1 MAENKLSW
9 TELRR
14 ALATRAGV
22 SEKEANTFLNAFNA
36 QLVEALKQDKQV
48 KINGLGIF
56 KLQAVAP
63 RKSVNVTT
71 GEEIMIEGY
80 NKVAFVPEAGVK
92 ELIEKTG
99 VVGATAQALELADD
113 PIQKLGAQAD
123 EIVGILGELGQSPK
137 EEPEATEPKVVEP
150 EATEPKVVEPE
161 ATEPKVVEP
170 KVEEPEATEPKVVE
184 PEATEPKVVEPKAT
198 EPEATEPK
206 VVEPKATEPKV
217 VEPEATEPKPK
228 KRYHFVR
235 DTLICVIILLLLL
248 LVGYFFMREQIG
260 GWIEEWMQP
269 KPQTEQVEQTAE
281 PVATD
286 TISIAQEAE
295 AVELSGEASNA
306 NGEYISDEQIL
317 AEFLQASEED
327 DMQLEPT
334 NEYPR
339 LITTERIREG
349 SRLAWISKRYYG
361 AKIYWPYLYDA
372 NKDHL
377 DDPNQI
383 EVGTP
388 IRIPKLTKTQLDT
401 TNTATIAT
409 LERLREKAEAAMK

>member
-22 SEKEANTFLNAFNA
+22 SEKEANMFLNAFNE

-71 GEEIMIEGY
+71 GEEIIIEGY
-80 NKVAFVPEAGVK
+80 NKVAFVPESGVK
-92 ELIEKTG
+92 ELIEKAG
-99 VVGATAQALELADD
+99 VVGATAQALELTDD

-123 EIVGILGELGQSPK
+123 EIVGILGELGQNPK
-137 EEPEATEPKVVEP
+137 EEPETTEPKAEEPVVE
-150 EATEPKVVEPE
+150 EPAVE
-161 ATEPKVVEP
+161 EPAAEEP
-170 KVEEPEATEPKVVE
+170 KVEEPVVE
-184 PEATEPKVVEPKAT
+184 EPVAEEPVA
-198 EPEATEPK
+198 EPEPTQIPEPTPEPTPVPEPTPEPTPEPVFIPEVK
-206 VVEPKATEPKV
+206 VTVEEPQ
-217 VEPEATEPKPK
+217 PAKPK
-228 KRYHFVR
+228 KRYHFMR

-248 LVGYFFMREQIG
+248 LFGYFFLREQIG
-260 GWIEEWMQP
+260 GWIEQWMQP
-269 KPQTEQVEQTAE
+269 KAQTEQVESAPAPADTVILSQEATAE
-281 PVATD
+281 LAGEESNTD
-286 TISIAQEAE
+286 GEISQ
-295 AVELSGEASNA
+295 
-306 NGEYISDEQIL
+306 EQIL
-317 AEFLQASEED
+317 AEFLQASEEGEW
-327 DMQLEPT
+327 EPGPT
-334 NEYPR
+334 REYPN
-339 LITTERIREG
+339 LITVERIREG

-409 LERLREKAEAAMK
+409 IERLRSDAEAAMK

>member
-56 KLQAVAP
+56 KLQAVAQ

-113 PIQKLGAQAD
+113 QIQKLGAQAD

-137 EEPEATEPKVVEP
+137 EEPEATEPKVGEPEATEPKVEEPEAIEPKVGEP

-161 ATEPKVVEP
+161 AIEP
-170 KVEEPEATEPKVVE
+170 KVEEPEATEPKV
-184 PEATEPKVVEPKAT
+184 A
-198 EPEATEPK
+198 
-206 VVEPKATEPKV
+206 EPKV
-217 VEPEATEPKPK
+217 VEPEAMPAPKPK

-327 DMQLEPT
+327 DVQLEPT

-383 EVGTP
+383 DVGTP

>member
-137 EEPEATEPKVVEP
+137 EDPEAT
-150 EATEPKVVEPE
+150 
-161 ATEPKVVEP
+161 EP

-184 PEATEPKVVEPKAT
+184 PEATEPKVEEPKAT
-198 EPEATEPK
+198 EPKVEEPKATEPKVEEPEATEPK
-206 VVEPKATEPKV
+206 VEEPEATEPKV
-217 VEPEATEPKPK
+217 VEPEATEPEPMPAPKPK

-327 DMQLEPT
+327 DVQLEPT

-383 EVGTP
+383 DVGTP

>member
-22 SEKEANTFLNAFNA
+22 SEKEANTFLNAFNE

-150 EATEPKVVEPE
+150 EATEPKVEEPKVVEPKVVEPE
-161 ATEPKVVEP
+161 ATEPKVVEPEATEP

-184 PEATEPKVVEPKAT
+184 PEAI
-198 EPEATEPK
+198 EPEPMPA
-206 VVEPKATEPKV
+206 
-217 VEPEATEPKPK
+217 PKPK

-248 LVGYFFMREQIG
+248 LVGYFFLREQIG

-327 DMQLEPT
+327 DVQLEPT

-383 EVGTP
+383 DVGTP

>member
-22 SEKEANTFLNAFNA
+22 SEKEANTFLNAFNE

-150 EATEPKVVEPE
+150 EATEPKVEEPKVVEPKVVEPE
-161 ATEPKVVEP
+161 ATEPKVVEPEATEP

-184 PEATEPKVVEPKAT
+184 PEAI
-198 EPEATEPK
+198 EPEPMPA
-206 VVEPKATEPKV
+206 
-217 VEPEATEPKPK
+217 PKPK

-248 LVGYFFMREQIG
+248 LVGYFFLREQIG

-327 DMQLEPT
+327 DVQLEPT

-383 EVGTP
+383 DVGTP
-388 IRIPKLTKTQLDT
+388 IHIPKLTKTQLDT

>member
-14 ALATRAGV
+14 ALATRAGI

-137 EEPEATEPKVVEP
+137 EEPKVEEP
-150 EATEPKVVEPE
+150 EATEPKVEEPE
-161 ATEPKVVEP
+161 ATEP

-184 PEATEPKVVEPKAT
+184 PEATEPKVE

-206 VVEPKATEPKV
+206 VVEPKVE
-217 VEPEATEPKPK
+217 EPEPMPAPKPK

-248 LVGYFFMREQIG
+248 LVGYFFMREEIG

-295 AVELSGEASNA
+295 AVELSGEASHD
-306 NGEYISDEQIL
+306 GEYISDEQIL

-327 DMQLEPT
+327 DVQLEPT

>member
-137 EEPEATEPKVVEP
+137 EEPEAIEPKVVEP
-150 EATEPKVVEPE
+150 EATG
-161 ATEPKVVEP
+161 P

-184 PEATEPKVVEPKAT
+184 PEATEPKVVEP
-198 EPEATEPK
+198 EATEPK
-206 VVEPKATEPKV
+206 VEEPKATEP
-217 VEPEATEPKPK
+217 EPMPAPKPK

-248 LVGYFFMREQIG
+248 LVGYFFLREQIG

-269 KPQTEQVEQTAE
+269 KPQAEQVEQTAE

-295 AVELSGEASNA
+295 AVDLSGEASNA

-327 DMQLEPT
+327 DVQLEPT

-383 EVGTP
+383 DVGTP

>member
-137 EEPEATEPKVVEP
+137 EEPKVEEPEAIEPKVEEPEATEP
-150 EATEPKVVEPE
+150 EATEPKVEEPKVEEPE
-161 ATEPKVVEP
+161 AIEP
-170 KVEEPEATEPKVVE
+170 KVEEPEATEPKVEE
-184 PEATEPKVVEPKAT
+184 PEATEPM
-198 EPEATEPK
+198 
-206 VVEPKATEPKV
+206 V
-217 VEPEATEPKPK
+217 VEPEAIEPKVEEPEPMPTPKPK

-248 LVGYFFMREQIG
+248 LVGYFFLREQIG

-281 PVATD
+281 PVTTD

-327 DMQLEPT
+327 DVQLEPT

>member
-150 EATEPKVVEPE
+150 EATEPKVEEPE
-161 ATEPKVVEP
+161 AIEP
-170 KVEEPEATEPKVVE
+170 KVE
-184 PEATEPKVVEPKAT
+184 EPKAT
-198 EPEATEPK
+198 EPEPMPA
-206 VVEPKATEPKV
+206 
-217 VEPEATEPKPK
+217 PKPK

-248 LVGYFFMREQIG
+248 LVGYFFLREQIG

-327 DMQLEPT
+327 DVQLEPT

-383 EVGTP
+383 DVGTP